1 MSPDELRILNTVRA
15 RQLIR
20 SEDTL
25 NIENF
30 GTDTINGMAPKLERG
45 SLTLVKAQAQKKSVG
60 APDAMAALTGQA
72 GKREEEAIKKASYAV
87 TLDETKPPEDAA
99 PVTAAA

>member
-1 MSPDELRILNTVRA
+1 M
-15 RQLIR
+15 
-20 SEDTL
+20 
-25 NIENF
+25 
-30 GTDTINGMAPKLERG
+30 
-45 SLTLVKAQAQKKSVG
+45 KAQAQKKSVG